1 MCGVWCHEQGLIW
14 EMLKMVTL
22 KTYNFYRVQELNEKA
37 NPNILITLV
46 GNKIDLDAHQVT
58 KEEASEYANSKG
70 LQYYEVSA
78 KQNENISN
86 VFRDIAMKLP
96 A

>member
-1 MCGVWCHEQGLIW
+1 M
-14 EMLKMVTL
+14 
-22 KTYNFYRVQELNEKA
+22 
-37 NPNILITLV
+37 ITLV